1 MEKQMEK
8 NAVRHAV
15 IWIVVYVLLV
25 NVGAMISEKIGVFD
39 LVTSEFLILFSVL
52 LLGYL
57 KRNHWY
63 EKFGLRKITK
73 EDTQKTLRY
82 FPLVVLALLQFTG
95 GIQSSMS
102 LFNILIS
109 CLMMIGV
116 GFVEELIFRGFLLD
130 AIWKKSGMRRAIIIS
145 GIAFGLGHIVNL
157 FRGYAYLEQATQIV
171 VAGGIGIVL
180 ALLVV
185 TTKNIVPGILFHI
198 VFNISGSITNEASGN
213 QKLYT
218 LIVILVICLGYS
230 LYLANNLK
238 DIKSIR
244 HIN

>member
-1 MEKQMEK
+1 MMEKLMEK

-15 IWIVVYVLLV
+15 IWIVMYVLLV
-25 NVGAMISEKIGVFD
+25 NVGAMISEKVGALD
-39 LVTSEFLILFSVL
+39 LVTSEFVILFSFL

-57 KRNHWY
+57 KRNHWF
-63 EKFGLRKITK
+63 EKFGLKKITK
-73 EDTQKTLRY
+73 ADTQKTLLY
-82 FPLVVLALLQFTG
+82 LPLAVLALLQFAG
-95 GIQSSMS
+95 GIKSSIS
-102 LFNILIS
+102 LFAILIS

-116 GFVEELIFRGFLLD
+116 GFVEELLFRGFLLD
-130 AIWKKSGMRRAIIIS
+130 AIWKKSGMRRAILIS

-157 FRGYAYLEQATQIV
+157 FRGYGYLEQAGQIV

-185 TTKNIVPGILFHI
+185 ITKNIVPGILFHI

-218 LIVILVICLGYS
+218 LIVILVICIGYA
-230 LYLANNLK
+230 LYLATNLK
-238 DIKSIR
+238 DNKTIR
-244 HIN
+244 QF